1 MVTGSYLGFLYVHSD
16 FSLLR
21 GVAVHFWYDFLLATI
36 DFVADPDHQPFVMR
50 FGMPF

>member
-36 DFVADPDHQPFVMR
+36 DFVADPDHQPFVMS
-50 FGMPF
+50 FGMPL